1 MRSRPSLTRGEGGR
15 AAGSAPESA
24 PPRPTSSPTT
34 SRRCV
39 SIAKSDNLDRTRT
52 LVSRGASAH
61 SAQEDLEAQVA
72 VLESAVGVAQADVH
86 TPQSELHALEV
97 NRGDFTIEAPLT
109 GVIITDLV
117 EMGEM
122 LAPSQERM
130 QITMYAAVSNC
141 TRAPRPALPVGV
153 GPRVDPEKEAGSAPL

>member
-1 MRSRPSLTRGEGGR
+1 VRSRPSLTRGEGGR

-86 TPQSELHALEV
+86 TPQSEV